1 MFTLTF
7 VFINTHDPVSLCFIM
22 FYSVIYSVFTLTFV
36 FTNTHGFR
44 YITTRSNSDE
54 NHLIM
59 GGIAKPHRLC
69 ATIHGH
75 RDECAASPP
84 PPETP
89 DMPEM
94 PLDDEYVVPLPFVD
108 SDVIVNSA
116 FCGALSLLLCE
127 CSTSNQ

>member
-1 MFTLTF
+1 
-7 VFINTHDPVSLCFIM
+7 
-22 FYSVIYSVFTLTFV
+22 
-36 FTNTHGFR
+36 
-44 YITTRSNSDE
+44 
-54 NHLIM
+54 M

-94 PLDDEYVVPLPFVD
+94 PLDDEYVVPLLFFVFFVD

-116 FCGALSLLLCE
+116 FCGAHSLLLCE
-127 CSTSNQ
+127 CSTRNQ